1 LLLADVALVV
11 LVAFD
16 EAEDSSAV
24 VLPVPVLE
32 LVFDVG
38 VVPYVGSQVSLK
50 KNKKGV
56 EKTHLQ

>member
-1 LLLADVALVV
+1 MALVV